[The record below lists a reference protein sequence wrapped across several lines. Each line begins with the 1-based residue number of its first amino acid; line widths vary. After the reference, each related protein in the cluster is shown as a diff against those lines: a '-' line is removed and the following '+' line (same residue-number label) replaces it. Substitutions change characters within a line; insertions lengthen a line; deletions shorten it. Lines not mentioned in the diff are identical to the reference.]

1 VRRLTALLAVGLC
14 LAGCGGGELRPEQ
27 ATLTSVTVH
36 ATSVEFAFD
45 SRPQTVKTS
54 FAPAASVAECGS
66 GRPVRPR
73 GTAVAVVHF
82 LPALSHGVPK
92 RIIMPSG
99 PVLDVA
105 KVCDFEADVGWAI
118 GLDRRLPLHVSR
130 DGSTVTVTFGRP

>member
-1 VRRLTALLAVGLC
+1 VRRLTAALAVGLC
-14 LAGCGGGELRPEQ
+14 VAGCGGGKPKPEH

-36 ATSVEFAFD
+36 ASSVDFVFD
-45 SRPQTVKTS
+45 SQPQSVRSGYVSVGT
-54 FAPAASVAECGS
+54 VAECGS
-66 GRPVRPR
+66 GRLVTPR
-73 GTAVAVVHF
+73 GTAIAVVHF
-82 LPALSHGVPK
+82 LPAQSQGVPK

-118 GLDRRLPLHVSR
+118 GVERRLPLHVSR